1 MTTCYFDILFHTFV
15 NVQCLVR
22 HAEESGSQR
31 DDRATTGGRHRKHRY
46 HRPAI
51 SGRVR
56 ERRRFLGRLDV
67 AIRPPSVTSQ
77 HRKKM
82 SVKKHAYAQIGL
94 RDTTR
99 VSDRRRR
106 SDRPPRGVRVHR
118 SRCTC
123 LAFGRTTI
131 LGISV
136 VDVITGHFIS
146 NGLQ

>member
-1 MTTCYFDILFHTFV
+1 MTTCYFDILYV
-15 NVQCLVR
+15 CECLLVQCLVR

-99 VSDRRRR
+99 VSDRLRPAAARSPCTPVKMHVLSHR
-106 SDRPPRGVRVHR
+106 SDDDPRNFCCRR
-118 SRCTC
+118 DN
-123 LAFGRTTI
+123 RTF
-131 LGISV
+131 
-136 VDVITGHFIS
+136 HF
-146 NGLQ
+146 